1 MLYIN
6 RPSFYISVCL
16 SVCLEHLQ
24 NLESAYMRRRLCLLL
39 VLGIVLTGRAL
50 SHTLLC
56 LSRKPE
62 DMSSVYMED
71 VCRWQD
77 QHVDE
82 IIGCMIW
89 HGFTHTCY
97 TDLREGAMER
107 CWSGPTACLTVTKV
121 TVPLHSGVA
130 VYSFVF
136 MYFMLTKLGNIWMFS
151 G

>member
-6 RPSFYISVCL
+6 RPSFYT

-24 NLESAYMRRRLCLLL
+24 NLESAYMRRSPCLLL

-62 DMSSVYMED
+62 DMSSVYTED
-71 VCRWQD
+71 VLRRQD

-82 IIGCMIW
+82 IIGW
-89 HGFTHTCY
+89 YDTASHTRY

-107 CWSGPTACLTVTKV
+107 CWSGPTACVKV
-121 TVPLHSGVA
+121 RSKGTVPLHSGVA
-130 VYSFVF
+130 VDSFVF